1 MAEFSVLVEYIRH
14 NVQHLRARMAS
25 DEGASAVEYGLI
37 VSLIAAA
44 IVTLVGTLGSKVVS
58 AFSKISGV
66 LP

>member
-1 MAEFSVLVEYIRH
+1 MAEISLLVEYIRH
-14 NVQHLRARMAS
+14 NIQHLRARTAS

-44 IVTLVGTLGSKVVS
+44 VVTLVSTLGSKVAK
-58 AFSKISGV
+58 AFTTISGI

>member
-1 MAEFSVLVEYIRH
+1 MAEISLLVEYLRH
-14 NVQHLRARMAS
+14 NVRHLRARMAA

-44 IVTLVGTLGSKVVS
+44 VVTLVATLGGKVAK
-58 AFSKISGV
+58 AFTS